1 MVYLK
6 SIKLLILDKFSRLFN
21 KDKKCDHEYQTIT
34 NLYGKEV
41 INVGSRKYKSIKEC
55 KHCGNV
61 VYSTKRDN
69 KCNIANKKF
78 RIYK

>member
-1 MVYLK
+1 MYPRVDSKNGSKY
-6 SIKLLILDKFSRLFN
+6 
-21 KDKKCDHEYQTIT
+21 
-34 NLYGKEV
+34 
-41 INVGSRKYKSIKEC
+41 VGFRKYKSIKKC

-69 KCNIANKKF
+69 KCNVANKKF